1 MKIALVTDST
11 ANLSA
16 AEIEKYNIKVIP
28 IPIYIDD
35 KEYLE
40 GINITSE
47 ELFESQRSGSS
58 FPTTSQPKM
67 GDLITTFDNFK
78 DEGYDAII
86 YICLSSGIS
95 GSYSTLMGIA
105 QNNPDY
111 HLYPFDS
118 QITVRLQGYQVLAAA
133 KMIEKDSYSPKE
145 IIAKLAEIRSTVDEL
160 FIVDDLNNLCR
171 GGRLSNA
178 SAFIGSLLNIK
189 PLLTFNDEAKI
200 VAYDKVRSMKRA
212 VKKIEQEALEKIKSL
227 DIPEDKLRIL
237 IIQSNDAAQADEVMN
252 YLKAEVPKA
261 VFEMDEFSPVIAT
274 YLGEKSIGIT
284 WMIDVE
290 QMEF

>member
-78 DEGYDAII
+78 DEGYEAII

-95 GSYSTLMGIA
+95 GSYSTLMGGSRKA
-105 QNNPDY
+105 
-111 HLYPFDS
+111 
-118 QITVRLQGYQVLAAA
+118 TRTTTCTRLTH
-133 KMIEKDSYSPKE
+133 
-145 IIAKLAEIRSTVDEL
+145 KLL
-160 FIVDDLNNLCR
+160 FACR
-171 GGRLSNA
+171 VTK
-178 SAFIGSLLNIK
+178 FW
-189 PLLTFNDEAKI
+189 
-200 VAYDKVRSMKRA
+200 
-212 VKKIEQEALEKIKSL
+212 QQ
-227 DIPEDKLRIL
+227 LR
-237 IIQSNDAAQADEVMN
+237 
-252 YLKAEVPKA
+252 
-261 VFEMDEFSPVIAT
+261 
-274 YLGEKSIGIT
+274 
-284 WMIDVE
+284 
-290 QMEF
+290 

>member
-78 DEGYDAII
+78 DEGYEAII

-105 QNNPDY
+105 QSNPDY

-133 KMIEKDSYSPKE
+133 KMIEKDSYSPEE
-145 IIAKLAEIRSTVDEL
+145 IIAKLAKSGQLST
-160 FIVDDLNNLCR
+160 NS
-171 GGRLSNA
+171 LS
-178 SAFIGSLLNIK
+178 LM
-189 PLLTFNDEAKI
+189 T
-200 VAYDKVRSMKRA
+200 
-212 VKKIEQEALEKIKSL
+212 
-227 DIPEDKLRIL
+227 
-237 IIQSNDAAQADEVMN
+237 
-252 YLKAEVPKA
+252 
-261 VFEMDEFSPVIAT
+261 
-274 YLGEKSIGIT
+274 
-284 WMIDVE
+284 
-290 QMEF
+290 

>member
-11 ANLSA
+11 ANFSA
-16 AEIEKYNIKVIP
+16 AEIEKYNINVIP
-28 IPIYIDD
+28 IPIYIDG

-40 GINITSE
+40 GVDITSE
-47 ELFESQRSGSS
+47 ELFETQRNGAG

-67 GDLITTFDNFK
+67 GDLITAFDRLK
-78 DEGYDAII
+78 SEGYEAII
-86 YICLSSGIS
+86 YLCLSSGIS
-95 GSYSTLMGIA
+95 GSYNTLMGIA
-105 QNNPDY
+105 QSNPDY
-111 HLYPFDS
+111 HLFPFDS
-118 QITVRLQGYQVLAAA
+118 QITIRLQGYQVLAAA
-133 KMIEKDSYSPKE
+133 KMIEKGSYTPEE
-145 IIAKLAEIRSTVDEL
+145 IIAKLTEIRSTIDER
-160 FIVDDLNNLCR
+160 FIVDDLNNLSR

-212 VKKIEQEALEKIKSL
+212 VKKIEQESLEAIKAL

-237 IIQSNDAAQADEVMN
+237 IIQSNDAAQAQEVTDFF
-252 YLKAEVPKA
+252 KAEVPKA
-261 VFEMDEFSPVIAT
+261 VFETDEFSPVIAA